1 MEANFSIS
9 LIKISFLADYH
20 QMLYTY
26 IFTESRKF
34 MSKKI
39 DMLRLQELREIT
51 GLGMMDCKKAL
62 EETDGDIEKA
72 VELLRKKGA
81 AVAAKRAGKETAQG
95 IIQAYIH
102 PGNRV
107 GVLLELNCETDF
119 VARTQEFMNM
129 ANDICMHIAALKPLY
144 LTPEEV
150 DQKFLEHEKE
160 IARSQLADS
169 GKPEKIIEQIIN
181 GKIQKLFDEICL
193 MRQSFVKNDQKTIT
207 DILTDLMAKT
217 GEKIQIKR
225 FSRFEIG
232 A

>member
-1 MEANFSIS
+1 
-9 LIKISFLADYH
+9 
-20 QMLYTY
+20 
-26 IFTESRKF
+26 

-39 DMLRLQELREIT
+39 DMLRIQELREIT

-62 EETDGDIEKA
+62 EETEGDIEKA
-72 VELLRKKGA
+72 IELLRKKGA

-95 IIQAYIH
+95 VVQSYIH
-102 PGNRV
+102 PGSRV

-144 LTPEEV
+144 LNPEDV
-150 DQKFLEHEKE
+150 DPKFLEHEKE
-160 IARSQLADS
+160 ISREQLAGS

-181 GKIQKLFDEICL
+181 GKVQKLYDEICL
-193 MRQSFVKNDQKTIT
+193 MRQTFVKNDQKTIT
-207 DILTDLMAKT
+207 DVLTDLMAKT
-217 GEKIQIKR
+217 GEKIQIRR
-225 FSRFEIG
+225 FARFEIG